1 MNNPKD
7 CISNMMARARVAQK
21 KIEFATQTKADD
33 ICARLARTATL
44 ANSGAWT
51 NSMPT
56 TQTLDCGMWGNN
68 SVSENVTYKHL
79 LNTTWISWP
88 IPSTE
93 PKLEELFSNE
103 EWD

>member
-21 KIEFATQTKADD
+21 KIEFATQTKVDD
-33 ICARLARTATL
+33 ICARLARATTL

-79 LNTTWISWP
+79 MNTTWISWP